1 MQAMQLFQPAPI
13 TSAPLQPV
21 NLPIPEPGPGE
32 LRVRVLACGVC
43 HTDLHEIEGDIPLPR
58 LPLIVG
64 HQIVG
69 IVDKL
74 GPGVTAPP
82 AGTRVG
88 IPWLGATCGQC
99 RYCRTGRENL
109 CLDIRFTGL
118 HTDGG
123 YAQFTIA
130 RAGFCYPI
138 PDSLDTVHTAPL
150 LCAGVIGYRALR
162 LALNLDR
169 GAGGAGTIARPTL
182 DGITVGLYGF
192 GASAHICLQILRFWR
207 CRTAVFTRSP
217 QHQAHARELGAD
229 WVGTAREK
237 PAFMLDH
244 AIIFAPAGELVPLA
258 LQHLDRGGTLALAG
272 IHMSPIPQMDYN
284 LLYHERTIRS
294 VANSTRQDVIDL
306 LNLARSIP
314 LHTTVTTFPLS
325 RANQALLAV
334 KQSQVNGAA
343 VLLLNDDSA

>member
-13 TSAPLQPV
+13 ESEPLQPV
-21 NLPIPEPGPGE
+21 DLPIPEPGPGE
-32 LRVRVLACGVC
+32 LRIRVLACGVC

-69 IVDKL
+69 IVDQL
-74 GPGVTAPP
+74 GPGVSAPLP
-82 AGTRVG
+82 GTRVG
-88 IPWLGATCGQC
+88 VPWLGSTCGQC
-99 RYCRTGRENL
+99 RYCRAGKENL

-123 YAQFTIA
+123 YARFTIA

-169 GAGGAGTIARPTL
+169 CDRTASTPVE
-182 DGITVGLYGF
+182 DITVGLYGF
-192 GASAHICLQILRFWR
+192 GASAHICLQILKFWH

-217 QHQAHARELGAD
+217 KHQAHAQELGAD
-229 WVGTAREK
+229 WIGTAQEK
-237 PAFMLDH
+237 PPFPIEC

-294 VANSTRQDVIDL
+294 VANSTRQDVIEL
-306 LNLARSIP
+306 LNLARTIP
-314 LHTTVTTFPLS
+314 LKTTVTTFPLS

-343 VLLLNDDSA
+343 VLLLDNDTA